1 VNLGRAAFSFS
12 VATVDAALRDFRCS
26 SSARNRHPLLPLLVC
41 WHRNENQSFKMV
53 ELRNS
58 GGAEEYDSA
67 TAGSFDEDDAKDR
80 LLEDAPEVSLFELDD
95 GGDFRNQSRRRSFRR
110 FFRGRRRAQD
120 SNSASGGQCCARRR
134 KKRSCRLCASFFMII
149 LSLYGLYG
157 LLELLLGLGPLIW
170 SERVDPFFPNWGEEG
185 QPGEGLSGYPTD
197 FTRNVVPIPC
207 HSHNDY
213 WRRVPLYQAIH
224 FGCTSVEAD
233 VWLVDDDL
241 YVGHSPSSLTQ
252 NRTFRSLYVDPLVRI
267 LDRQNPTTSF
277 VDGSLTRNGVF
288 DEDPSQTLVLLVD
301 FKTDDSTLFPD
312 VESQLSSLRDR
323 GYLSYWDGTKFN
335 SRAVT
340 VVGTGNTAFS
350 SVVANQ
356 TYRDIFFDAPL
367 HLLSAPRLPTTMEGQ
382 GTQGLDPLLGGAQ
395 FTVENSYYASTD
407 FLSTIGFPWRG
418 YLNENQLQKLREQIA
433 EARKRGLMSRYWNTP
448 IWPIGLR
455 NHIWRVLVRE
465 GADVLNVDD
474 LRAASRGDWRKRRNR
489 DW

>member
-1 VNLGRAAFSFS
+1 
-12 VATVDAALRDFRCS
+12 
-26 SSARNRHPLLPLLVC
+26 
-41 WHRNENQSFKMV
+41 
-53 ELRNS
+53 
-58 GGAEEYDSA
+58 
-67 TAGSFDEDDAKDR
+67 
-80 LLEDAPEVSLFELDD
+80 
-95 GGDFRNQSRRRSFRR
+95 
-110 FFRGRRRAQD
+110 
-120 SNSASGGQCCARRR
+120 
-134 KKRSCRLCASFFMII
+134 MII

-157 LLELLLGLGPLIW
+157 LLELFLGLGPLIW
-170 SERVDPFFPNWGEEG
+170 SEREESFFPNWGAEG

-213 WRRVPLYQAIH
+213 WRRIPLYQAIH
-224 FGCTSVEAD
+224 YGCTSVEAD
-233 VWLVDDDL
+233 VWLVDDEL
-241 YVGHSPSSLTQ
+241 YVGHSASSLTQ
-252 NRTFRSLYVDPLVRI
+252 NRTFRNLYVDPLVRI
-267 LDRQNPTTSF
+267 LDEQNPTTSF

-288 DEDPSQTLVLLVD
+288 DEDPRQTLVLLVD
-301 FKTDDSTLFPD
+301 FKTDDSTLFPA

-323 GYLSYWDGTKFN
+323 GYLSYWDGTEFI

-350 SVVANQ
+350 SVIANQ

-367 HLLSAPRLPTTMEGQ
+367 HLLSAPRLPTSMEGQ

-418 YLNENQLQKLREQIA
+418 YLNANQLRKLRDQIA
-433 EARKRGLMSRYWNTP
+433 EARNRGLKSRYWNTP

-455 NHIWRVLVRE
+455 NHIWRLLVRE

-474 LRAASRGDWRKRRNR
+474 LRAAARGDWRRRRNR